1 MTLRLYLWGM
11 KLSTVLAIIAWG
23 LVIYYIDP
31 ENSGFI
37 GQILFYSSFYLVLTG
52 IFTLIF
58 TLIRKKL
65 ADQDTA
71 AFYLGTNFRQG
82 ALVALLAIILLLFQS
97 LRILTWWDGLLV
109 VAGIFIIELYFL
121 NKSKTKE

>member
-1 MTLRLYLWGM
+1 M